1 MSIKEKAIKGIVWSV
16 IQNWGS
22 QVVSLIVFFVLARLL
37 APDAFGLVALANI
50 FLALMQT
57 FLNQGFAQ
65 ALIQTQ
71 ELKPEK
77 IDTAFWTN
85 LGIGILLTG
94 MSWIGADFIASLF
107 KQPELAPILRGFSL
121 LFFINSTSNIQQALL
136 ERNLKF
142 KAIAIRSLV
151 GTFVGG
157 CVGIIMALN
166 NFGVWS
172 LVCQQIAQEVVGALL
187 LWNASEWRPKFRF
200 SHDYFREMFSFGI
213 NILGFNFLTFLNTR
227 ADDFLIGYFL
237 GTVALGYYAISY
249 RILGVMTQ
257 LLISTANQV
266 ALPTFSRLQFDIDK
280 FRQAFYTAT
289 QFTSVISFPVFLGV
303 AALAPE
309 LVILLFGKQWI
320 PSIPVLQIL
329 AFSGIFKSVNFFRN
343 SLFIAMGKPSW
354 SVWIGLLNVVLNL
367 IGFTLAV
374 RWGIVA
380 VASAYVIRGYL
391 VFPIAQW
398 AANRLIKAPFLTY
411 LRLFLVPFFGSLVMV
426 AAILGTKKVLT
437 NLVSLQALLPICIV
451 IGIIIYGLI
460 IRLFSPE
467 LFKDLLGI
475 INLARSQSKTQ
486 NP

>member
-1 MSIKEKAIKGIVWSV
+1 MSIKEKAIKGILWSV

-22 QVVSLIVFFVLARLL
+22 QVISLVVFFVLARLL

-85 LGIGILLTG
+85 LAIGILLTVI
-94 MSWIGADFIASLF
+94 SWTGAVGIASLF
-107 KQPELAPILRGFSL
+107 KQPELAPILRGFSV
-121 LFFINSTSNIQQALL
+121 LFLINSASNIQQALL
-136 ERNLKF
+136 ERDLKF
-142 KAIAIRSLV
+142 KAIAIRSLA

-157 CVGIIMALN
+157 CVGISMALS

-187 LWNASEWRPKFRF
+187 LWYASEWRPKFRF
-200 SHDYFREMFSFGI
+200 SRHYFGEMFSFGI
-213 NILGFNFLTFLNTR
+213 NILGFNFLSFLNTR

-266 ALPTFSRLQFDIDK
+266 ALPTFSRLQIELEK
-280 FRQAFYTAT
+280 LRQAFYTAT
-289 QFTSVISFPVFLGV
+289 QFTSLISFPVFLGV
-303 AALAPE
+303 ATLAPE
-309 LVILLFGKQWI
+309 LVVLLFGKQWI

-367 IGFTLAV
+367 ISFTLVV

-391 VFPIAQW
+391 VFPIAQG
-398 AANRLIKAPFLTY
+398 AANRLIKVPFLTY
-411 LRLFLVPFFGSLVMV
+411 LRLFLVPLFGSLVMV
-426 AAILGTKKVLT
+426 AAILGTKTVLT
-437 NLVSLQALLPICIV
+437 NIVSLQALLVICIL

-475 INLARSQSKTQ
+475 INLARSQSKTK

>member
-94 MSWIGADFIASLF
+94 MSWIGADVIASLF

-157 CVGIIMALN
+157 CVGIIMALS

-213 NILGFNFLTFLNTR
+213 NILGFNFLSFLNTR

-266 ALPTFSRLQFDIDK
+266 ALPTFSRLQLDIDK
-280 FRQAFYTAT
+280 FRQAFYAAT

-309 LVILLFGKQWI
+309 LVILLFGQQWI

-329 AFSGIFKSVNFFRN
+329 SFSGIFKSVNFFRN

-398 AANRLIKAPFLTY
+398 AANRLIKAPFFTY
-411 LRLFLVPFFGSLVMV
+411 LRLFLVPFFGSLIMV
-426 AAILGTKKVLT
+426 AAILGTKIFLI

-475 INLARSQSKTQ
+475 INLARS
-486 NP
+486 